1 MTVYPSGEVT
11 PLGQDMLV
19 DGTIPNIA
27 YSSPDGARKFHIM
40 GALAPMPGVQDGIIC
55 LDQPS
60 GMASKFKHLDSQGA
74 REDGTTWN
82 DTVYEPMV
90 IRTVLE
96 ATGQTPERLSAVV
109 RDWVAANDP
118 KKPGRLEYMTP
129 KMGLWWCDVRLD
141 PNAWSDQT
149 KQTPRMLSRQI
160 ITHQWRNDHAF
171 WRSVDSNSQFRF
183 GYETV
188 TDTFTTDYADD
199 EDLGPNW
206 PQYYTGDGGGYCT
219 ANGHHAFWV
228 DDPEDPTTTE
238 GREVVNGPLA
248 GFDTDTDN
256 QVVEIVLGSIP
267 EITFPDGAENH
278 IWGRMGRDG
287 GVWNGNGIKVQIGWG
302 LVILSRYVDFVET
315 VMQVR
320 PIIIPPLFGEKF
332 SLVCGY
338 EGNPRQFKVLRNGFE
353 ILSHKE
359 SGTGSVLGADH
370 RGIGFGMRAGAA
382 LITQATPA
390 IVRKIAAG
398 DNSTVTQSGFCPLTN
413 IGSQDAWPRFLVY
426 GPGSFEFA
434 NGPGSTE
441 MIKFGPLLDGQVAL
455 ITTQPRL
462 RSVVDV
468 TPNSLPGQVLT
479 GGQQFLQTLVNLV
492 TFNRVPPLLSWFESL
507 FGIRPPQGPLYSLLE
522 GRFTRPIPGCPTPDD
537 AVTSQI
543 AVRMVNGNA
552 NTKIVAAVT
561 PLRRWPE

>member
-1 MTVYPSGEVT
+1 
-11 PLGQDMLV
+11 
-19 DGTIPNIA
+19 
-27 YSSPDGARKFHIM
+27 
-40 GALAPMPGVQDGIIC
+40 
-55 LDQPS
+55 
-60 GMASKFKHLDSQGA
+60 
-74 REDGTTWN
+74 
-82 DTVYEPMV
+82 
-90 IRTVLE
+90 
-96 ATGQTPERLSAVV
+96 
-109 RDWVAANDP
+109 
-118 KKPGRLEYMTP
+118 
-129 KMGLWWCDVRLD
+129 
-141 PNAWSDQT
+141 
-149 KQTPRMLSRQI
+149 
-160 ITHQWRNDHAF
+160 
-171 WRSVDSNSQFRF
+171 
-183 GYETV
+183 
-188 TDTFTTDYADD
+188 
-199 EDLGPNW
+199 
-206 PQYYTGDGGGYCT
+206 
-219 ANGHHAFWV
+219 
-228 DDPEDPTTTE
+228 
-238 GREVVNGPLA
+238 
-248 GFDTDTDN
+248 
-256 QVVEIVLGSIP
+256 
-267 EITFPDGAENH
+267 
-278 IWGRMGRDG
+278 
-287 GVWNGNGIKVQIGWG
+287 
-302 LVILSRYVDFVET
+302 
-315 VMQVR
+315 
-320 PIIIPPLFGEKF
+320 
-332 SLVCGY
+332 
-338 EGNPRQFKVLRNGFE
+338 
-353 ILSHKE
+353 
-359 SGTGSVLGADH
+359 
-370 RGIGFGMRAGAA
+370 MRAGAA